1 MADVEVYLY
10 LLLVAAV
17 TAVFLY
23 VATRLVSKEEMID
36 APYALRL
43 FVAALVIVV
52 LARALGDLGLGVLGV
67 IVVFLA
73 MVVVIRYLIIEAVG
87 LGDEWVESLLVA
99 LVTIIFLHVL
109 QLVLGVLGINLALFF
124 LAVA

>member
-99 LVTIIFLHVL
+99 LVTIIFLYVL